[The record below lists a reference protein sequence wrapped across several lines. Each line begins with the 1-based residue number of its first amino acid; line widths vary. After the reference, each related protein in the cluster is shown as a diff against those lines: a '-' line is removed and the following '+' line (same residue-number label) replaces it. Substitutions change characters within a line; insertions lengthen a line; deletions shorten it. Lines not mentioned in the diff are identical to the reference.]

1 MAYNKIYRNR
11 YNRQSIKLKRSKLKR
26 SKLKRSKLNRNKKL
40 KTRKNKKNKK
50 FKGGTNEECAMCC
63 QQTNDKTL
71 IPNACLMKYGKYR
84 AHKICSDCWWNKF
97 AQEGV
102 NHKCP
107 GCEKKLPLN
116 KDPYHE
122 TKNQVIDLTEDD

>member
-1 MAYNKIYRNR
+1 MAYNKIYRIR
-11 YNRQSIKLKRSKLKR
+11 YRQSKKSK
-26 SKLKRSKLNRNKKL
+26 SKKSNK
-40 KTRKNKKNKK
+40 KTRKYKKNKK
-50 FKGGTNEECAMCC
+50 IKKIKGGTNEECAMCC
-63 QQTNDKTL
+63 KKTNDKTL

-107 GCEKKLPLN
+107 GCEKNLPLN
-116 KDPYHE
+116 KDPYQE